1 MYENRAGN
9 IAQQRLL
16 DATAVLEQMPSAVQ
30 DIMSKKAEQRFKEK
44 VGTADINR
52 SIAAQQD
59 AATRMADLGMQRQFG
74 QNVVYTP
81 PLLRG

>member
-1 MYENRAGN
+1 MFENRAGN

-30 DIMSKKAEQRFKEK
+30 DIMSKKQEQLFKSQ
-44 VGTADINR
+44 VGTADLNR
-52 SIAAQQD
+52 SIAD
-59 AATRMADLGMQRQFG
+59 MTDSATRMAGVGLGRQFG